1 MTILESWEPL
11 FTHSF
16 EKPFGRHRRFSKP
29 NAALPVLTLR
39 PRGHRPSEWRRCPVM
54 HLENGHTD
62 GDSVIFF
69 PRSNVVHMGDDFLRI
84 GFPLSTCRA
93 AAACVV

>member
-1 MTILESWEPL
+1 
-11 FTHSF
+11 
-16 EKPFGRHRRFSKP
+16 
-29 NAALPVLTLR
+29 
-39 PRGHRPSEWRRCPVM
+39 M
-54 HLENGHTD
+54 HLENGHSD